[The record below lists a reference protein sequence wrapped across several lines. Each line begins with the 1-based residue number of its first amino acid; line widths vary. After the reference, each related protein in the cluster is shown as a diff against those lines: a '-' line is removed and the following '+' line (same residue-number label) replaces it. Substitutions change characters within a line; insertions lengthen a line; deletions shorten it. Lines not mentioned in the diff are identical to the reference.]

1 VKNEQKCLGEEQF
14 SMIYLYTDLKTR
26 VIMRTK
32 IVFKHVVPD
41 IESYLNIIGCFL
53 EIHDE

>member
-1 VKNEQKCLGEEQF
+1 MKNEQKCLGEEQF